1 MNARTAAVAL
11 ALAAALLLPS
21 PAPAL
26 AADAWLHVRVEKA
39 GDDPETVSINVPL
52 DLAARVLGTVS
63 DEHVRD
69 GKVVLDIEDHADVD
83 LAAMWKAVR
92 EAPDAEFVTV
102 KSRSENV
109 RVAKDKGFLLVLAEE
124 RADEQGR
131 RSTVRVKVPL
141 AVADALFGAPGARGE
156 LDLVAALRELQRTGQ
171 GELMTVEDGDE
182 TVRIWI
188 DDRNEAP

>member
-1 MNARTAAVAL
+1 MNARTAAIAL
-11 ALAAALLLPS
+11 ALAAALLL

-26 AADAWLHVRVEKA
+26 AADAWLHVRVETA

-52 DLAARVLGTVS
+52 DLAARVLGAVS
-63 DEHVRD
+63 DEHLRD
-69 GKVVLDIEDHADVD
+69 GKVVFDLEDHGDVD

-124 RADEQGR
+124 RPDEQGR

-141 AVADALFGAPGARGE
+141 AVADALFGGPGARGQ

>member
-1 MNARTAAVAL
+1 MNARTATVFL
-11 ALAAALLLPS
+11 
-21 PAPAL
+21 AL
-26 AADAWLHVRVEKA
+26 AADAWLHVRVEKT

-52 DLAARVLGTVS
+52 DLAAKVLGAVD
-63 DEHVRD
+63 DEHLRG
-69 GKVVLDIEDHADVD
+69 GKVVLDAEDHPDVD

-109 RVAKDKGFLLVLAEE
+109 RVAKDKGFLVVL
-124 RADEQGR
+124 ADEQAEGEGK

-141 AVADALFGAPGARGE
+141 AVADAMFGPANAKGE
-156 LDLVAALRELQRTGQ
+156 LDLIAALRELQRSGQ
-171 GELMTVEDGDE
+171 GELMTVEDGEE
-182 TVRIWI
+182 TIRIWI

>member
-1 MNARTAAVAL
+1 MNARTAVVAL
-11 ALAAALLLPS
+11 ALAAALLLP
-21 PAPAL
+21 APAL
-26 AADAWLHVRVEKA
+26 AADAWLHLRVAKG

-52 DLAARVLGTVS
+52 ELAAKVLGAVQ
-63 DEHVRD
+63 DDHLHG
-69 GKVVLDIEDHADVD
+69 GKVILDAEDHADVD

-109 RVAKDKGFLLVLAEE
+109 RVAKEKGYLVVL
-124 RADEQGR
+124 ADEQEDEPGR
-131 RSTVRVKVPL
+131 RSTVRIRVPL
-141 AVADALFGAPGARGE
+141 AVADAMFGPAGAKGE
-156 LDLVAALRELQRTGQ
+156 LDLIGALRELQRSGQ
-171 GELMTVEDGDE
+171 GELMTIEDGDE

>member
-1 MNARTAAVAL
+1 MKARIIAVSL
-11 ALAAALLLPS
+11 ALAAALFVF
-21 PAPAL
+21 APAL
-26 AADAWLHVRVEKA
+26 AADAWLHLRVEKS

-52 DLAARVLGTVS
+52 DLAAKVLAAVD
-63 DEHVRD
+63 DEHLKG
-69 GKVVLDIEDHADVD
+69 GKIVFDVEDHADVD
-83 LAAMWKAVR
+83 LVAMWKAVR

-109 RVAKDKGFLLVLAEE
+109 RVAKDKGFLVIL
-124 RADEQGR
+124 ADEKSDEEGQ

-141 AVADALFGAPGARGE
+141 AVADALFGAAGAKGE
-156 LDLVAALRELQRTGQ
+156 LDLVAALRELQRTGN

>member
-1 MNARTAAVAL
+1 MNARTAAV

-52 DLAARVLGTVS
+52 DLAARVLGAVS

-69 GKVVLDIEDHADVD
+69 GKVVLDLEDHADVD

-102 KSRSENV
+102 KSRSEHV

-124 RADEQGR
+124 RPDEQGR

-156 LDLVAALRELQRTGQ
+156 LDLVAALRELKRTGE

-182 TVRIWI
+182 TVRIWV

>member
-1 MNARTAAVAL
+1 MKARITTVSLAV
-11 ALAAALLLPS
+11 AAALFVF
-21 PAPAL
+21 APAL
-26 AADAWLHVRVEKA
+26 AADAWLHLRVDTA

-52 DLAARVLGTVS
+52 DLAAKVLAAVD
-63 DEHVRD
+63 DEHLKG
-69 GKVVLDIEDHADVD
+69 GKVVLDLEDHADVD
-83 LAAMWKAVR
+83 LVAMWKAVR

-109 RVAKDKGFLLVLAEE
+109 RVAKEKGYLLVLADE
-124 RADEQGR
+124 RDGEDGK

-141 AVADALFGAPGARGE
+141 AVADAMFGAAGKTGE
-156 LDLVAALRELQRTGQ
+156 LDLVAALRELQRAGS

-188 DDRNEAP
+188 DDRNETP

>member
-1 MNARTAAVAL
+1 MNARTVAASIAF
-11 ALAAALLLPS
+11 AAALLA

-26 AADAWLHVRVEKA
+26 AADAWLHVRVEKT

-52 DLAARVLGTVS
+52 ELAAKVLGAV
-63 DEHVRD
+63 DDDHIRG
-69 GKVVLDIEDHADVD
+69 GKIVLDAEDHADVD
-83 LAAMWKAVR
+83 LAAMWQAVR

-109 RVAKDKGFLLVLAEE
+109 RVAKQKGFLVVLA
-124 RADEQGR
+124 DESAGEGGK

-141 AVADALFGAPGARGE
+141 AVADAMFGPAGAKGE
-156 LDLVAALRELQRTGQ
+156 LDLIGALRQLQRSGQ
-171 GELMTVEDGDE
+171 GELMTVEDGEE

-188 DDRNEAP
+188 DDRNEAE

>member
-1 MNARTAAVAL
+1 MMARIIAVSL
-11 ALAAALLLPS
+11 ALAAALFAF
-21 PAPAL
+21 APAL
-26 AADAWLHVRVEKA
+26 AADAWLHLRVETS

-52 DLAARVLGTVS
+52 DLAAKVLAAVD
-63 DEHVRD
+63 DEHLKG
-69 GKVVLDIEDHADVD
+69 GKIVFDVEDHADVD

-109 RVAKDKGFLLVLAEE
+109 RVAKDKGFLVIL
-124 RADEQGR
+124 ADEKSDEEGQ

-141 AVADALFGAPGARGE
+141 AVADAMFGAAGAKGE
-156 LDLVAALRELQRTGQ
+156 LDLVAALRELQRAGS